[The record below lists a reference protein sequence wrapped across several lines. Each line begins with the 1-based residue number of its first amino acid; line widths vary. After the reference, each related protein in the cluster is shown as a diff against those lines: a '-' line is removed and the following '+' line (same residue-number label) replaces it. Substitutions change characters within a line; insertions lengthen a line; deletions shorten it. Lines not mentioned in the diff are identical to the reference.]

1 MFSNTNT
8 SSNPNTSNKQTK
20 MQTQMQIQKTEE
32 FGHPITYYVIH
43 MSKDTTRVENI
54 NESVTKLGHPIQNF
68 EAVIGK
74 NVNLKDLSGIDE
86 RLVDNFTT
94 DAAKSKYKSIGEVG
108 CYLSHFLLIK
118 TIAESGDKLGYTVV
132 FEDDLTIVIDNLQD
146 KIIDSIKTIDG
157 ARRDFDLLYLGNLR
171 RKHGQGDTNYGENLA
186 KDIFYPDKTKPIW
199 GTHAYVV
206 KNANAQKIY
215 ERLLNMNLAI
225 DNKYTQ
231 LVQYDD
237 ITAFLLSPTVVN
249 QNTSFISTITGTHV
263 YTGEDLHKGP
273 KKALEP
279 VKPVITANRGG
290 PYVKLTSK
298 QLQMK
303 FNEMIAVY
311 LASKPHIESPDKET
325 AELEVK
331 FGTRGIK
338 RITKTDYDNVVARLT
353 SLGFKSS
360 DPTNMD
366 GKYLLRMENQVL
378 DSHTGA
384 FKMSRVRVEL
394 EGIKTIQRY
403 CSSQT
408 IESVWYEVDL
418 YTKNDV
424 VYDGVNMSNVVF
436 DDFNFSV
443 SYKNEKP
450 INKRSRHGAEIIEG
464 WDNSKKTFRYINRVT
479 YVKEGLP
486 FKIDLSIV
494 KTSTRVGRNYQ
505 LSTTL
510 AESGVF
516 TNPESYEIEIEV
528 DNNKL
533 DMFPLS
539 FDTLTPEFLQAA
551 LRKTIKYVLSGLQ
564 ETAYPVSYAE
574 QQEILAEYMGVI
586 SDNKEAVPGPTPN
599 KRIDSRDFIGPS
611 PVTLL
616 MKNIAPPNKNSN
628 AINIR
633 TGYVVTEKADGSR
646 ALMYISSTGKVYLIT
661 VSMKVI
667 FTGAKVEE
675 KALFNTILD
684 GELILRDKHKKFY
697 NTFAAFDVY
706 FVNKIDVRRH
716 YFIATG
722 LEDPNKS
729 RYRIMSN
736 VVSALQLKPVADVE
750 LVSPIKVICKR
761 FLPLSPDASIFD
773 GCNDLLNNIQ
783 EGGFE
788 YETDGL
794 IFTPVG
800 LAVGTYEKGG
810 VVKNGRGTWEAAF
823 KWKPPEYNTIDF
835 LVSVIKSP
843 SGEDKISTIYE
854 GGLNTSK
861 DSQSNQYKTLILRC
875 GMDERNDIY
884 LNPSQDIID
893 DKMPKFIE
901 DMKQVYAPKQFY
913 PTTPYDPNAGICK
926 LLLQKDENDVFQ
938 MFTKEGEVF
947 DDNMIVEFSYEAPGA
962 SGRSS
967 SENSLE
973 KETEWRWVP
982 LRVRHD
988 KTGELRN
995 GAKEYGNSYKTAN
1008 SNWESIHNPITVEM
1022 ICTGENVPEEIVD
1035 DEVYYNSTTSVTTT
1049 RGLRDFHNIY
1059 VKKRLISAVSKPGDT
1074 LIDLACGKAGDLSK
1088 WIDSNLSF
1096 VYGIDV
1102 SQQNLENKV
1111 NGACARYLNSRKQY
1125 KQVPHALFVHGNS
1138 ALNIRSG
1145 EAMYSEKGAEISRAV
1160 FGHGEKNVQK
1170 LGKGVARQFARGAN
1184 GFNVTSCQFAIHY
1197 FFENKETFFQFIQNV
1212 SECTKVGGYFI
1223 GTSYDGETLFNK
1235 LKRTPPGE
1243 SIAINAQNERK
1254 MWEITKEYSETTFAA
1269 EDSCLGYK
1277 INVFQE
1283 SINKSFHE
1291 YLVNYSYL
1299 TRVLE
1304 TYGFRMLSKSE
1315 SKTMGFAEGSGMFQE
1330 LFNAMTLESAYDRF
1344 KATEYDSALNM
1355 SANEKT
1361 ISFLNRYFIY
1371 KKVSNENA
1379 EKITAMFLH
1388 KDPVETENEKRDSA
1402 EIAQAVSKEKEPE
1415 TETKASTKTSTK
1427 EKVKKLGKKLALVPA
1442 TETLS
1447 TVDIDQATQTVNAE
1461 ISEEFQISKQEILG
1475 IPQKVKGTYNEDI
1488 AFAFYSS
1495 SKDDPRP
1502 GVGSSEKIPDDRKK
1516 DFEALH
1522 KILQWRKKLSNFWG
1536 APFTLNGHQWRS
1548 VEHYYQGAK
1557 FKMNNPDFYYQF
1569 SLDSGSDLSKDPL
1582 MAKQAGGKDTKH
1594 KYRSANIKLDE
1605 DFFASGR
1612 SEEEMFRAQYA
1623 KFTQNE
1629 DLRAMLIATKDAT
1642 LVHIMGRGKPNVIF
1656 YGLMYIRNL
1665 VKAL

>member
-1 MFSNTNT
+1 MNPKSPT
-8 SSNPNTSNKQTK
+8 SKKQVY
-20 MQTQMQIQKTEE
+20 QDE
-32 FGHPITYYVIH
+32 FPYSIEYYVIH
-43 MSKDTTRVENI
+43 MTKDTTRVENI
-54 NESVTKLGHPIQNF
+54 NESVTKLGHPIKNF

-74 NVNLKDLSGIDE
+74 NVNLKDMSDFDE

-94 DAAKSKYKSIGEVG
+94 DAVKSKYKSVGEVG

-146 KIIDSIKTIDG
+146 KIISSIKTIND

-186 KDIFYPDKTKPIW
+186 NDIFYPDKTKPIW

-206 KNANAQKIY
+206 KNANARKIY

-231 LVQYDD
+231 LIQYDD
-237 ITAFLLSPTVVN
+237 LIAFLLSPTVVN

-263 YTGEDLHKGP
+263 YTGEDLHATSSKKGVE
-273 KKALEP
+273 L
-279 VKPVITANRGG
+279 VKPIITEKRTG
-290 PYVKLTSK
+290 PYVKLTNK
-298 QLQMK
+298 QLQVK

-311 LASKPHIESPDKET
+311 LAEKPHIDAPDKST

-338 RITKTDYDNVVARLT
+338 RITKSDYDNVIARLT

-366 GKYLLRMENQVL
+366 GKYLLRMENQIL
-378 DSHTGA
+378 DLHTGA

-408 IESVWYEVDL
+408 IESVWYEIDIF
-418 YTKNDV
+418 TKNDV
-424 VYDGVNMSNVVF
+424 VYDGVNMSNLVF

-443 SYKNEKP
+443 SYKNERQ
-450 INKRSRHGAEIIEG
+450 INKRGKQGADIIEG
-464 WDNSKKTFRYINRVT
+464 WDNSKKTFRYINRIT

-494 KTSTRVGRNYQ
+494 KTSTRIGRNYQ

-528 DNNKL
+528 DNKKL

-539 FDTLTPEFLQAA
+539 FATLTPEFLQAS

-564 ETAYPVSYAE
+564 ETAYPVSYTE
-574 QQEILAEYMGVI
+574 QQEILTEYMHMIHASVASASTGTG
-586 SDNKEAVPGPTPN
+586 AVAGFDPN
-599 KRIDSRDFIGPS
+599 KRIDSRNFIGPS

-646 ALMYISSTGKVYLIT
+646 AMMYVSSTGKVYLIT

-706 FVNKIDVRRH
+706 FVNKIDVRRN

-722 LEDPNKS
+722 QEDPNKS
-729 RYRIMSN
+729 RHRIMTN

-750 LVSPIKVICKR
+750 LISPIKVISKR
-761 FLPLSPDASIFD
+761 FLPLNPDASIFD

-800 LAVGTYEKGG
+800 LAVGAYEKGG
-810 VVKNGRGTWEAAF
+810 VVKNSRGTWEAAF

-843 SGEDKISTIYE
+843 SGEDKVSTIYE

-861 DSQSNQYKTLILRC
+861 DSQSNQYKTMILRC
-875 GMDERNDIY
+875 GVDERNDIY

-901 DMKQVYAPKQFY
+901 DMKQAYAPKQFY

-947 DDNMIVEFSYEAPGA
+947 DDNMIVEFSYEPQ
-962 SGRSS
+962 SDL
-967 SENSLE
+967 N
-973 KETEWRWVP
+973 KETEWRWTP

-1059 VKKRLISAVSKPGDT
+1059 VKKRLISSVSRPGDT

-1160 FGHGEKNVQK
+1160 FGNGEKNVQK
-1170 LGKGVARQFARGAN
+1170 LGKGVARQFARGAS

-1197 FFENKETFFQFIQNV
+1197 FFENKETFFGFIQNV

-1243 SIAINAQNERK
+1243 SIAINSQNERK
-1254 MWEITKEYSETTFAA
+1254 MWEITKEYSETTFVA

-1299 TRVLE
+1299 TRILE
-1304 TYGFRMLSKSE
+1304 TYGFRLLSKSE
-1315 SKTMGFAEGSGMFQE
+1315 SKTLGFNEGSGMFQE

-1355 SANEKT
+1355 TPNEKT

-1371 KKVSNENA
+1371 KKISNENA

-1402 EIAQAVSKEKEPE
+1402 EIAASPSSSKTKETKETTATKETKEKPKE
-1415 TETKASTKTSTK
+1415 TEK
-1427 EKVKKLGKKLALVPA
+1427 KVKKLGKKLALVPA

-1447 TVDIDQATQTVNAE
+1447 TVDIDQATQTINAE
-1461 ISEEFQISKQEILG
+1461 MSEEFQISKQEILD
-1475 IPQKVKGTYNEDI
+1475 IPKKVKGTYNEDI
-1488 AFAFYSS
+1488 AFAFYSL

-1502 GVGSSEKIPDDRKK
+1502 GVGSSEKIPDDRKR

-1548 VEHYYQGAK
+1548 VEHYYQGSK

-1594 KYRSANIKLDE
+1594 KYRSANIKLDD
-1605 DFFASGR
+1605 DFFSSGR
-1612 SEEEMFRAQYA
+1612 SEEEMFCAQYA

-1629 DLRAMLIATKDAT
+1629 DLRTLLIETKDAT
-1642 LVHIMGRGKPNVIF
+1642 LVHIMGRGKPNIIF

-1665 VKAL
+1665 FKA

>member
-1 MFSNTNT
+1 MNPKQMNPKKINTGDI
-8 SSNPNTSNKQTK
+8 PVP
-20 MQTQMQIQKTEE
+20 
-32 FGHPITYYVIH
+32 PITYYVIH
-43 MSKDTTRVENI
+43 MSKDDTRVENI
-54 NESVTKLGHPIQNF
+54 NENISKLGHPIQNF
-68 EAVIGK
+68 EAVVGK
-74 NVNLKDLSGIDE
+74 NVNLKDLSGFDE

-94 DAAKSKYKSIGEVG
+94 DASRSKYKSIGEVG

-118 TIAESGDKLGYTVV
+118 TIAESGDRMGYTVV
-132 FEDDLTIVIDNLQD
+132 FEDDLSIVIDDLQD
-146 KIIDSIKTIDG
+146 KIVKSIKTLGD

-171 RKHGQGDTNYGENLA
+171 RKHGQGDTNHGENLA
-186 KDIFYPDKTKPIW
+186 NDLFYPDKTKPIW

-206 KNANAQKIY
+206 KNANARKIY
-215 ERLLNMNLAI
+215 ENLLNMNLAI

-237 ITAFLLSPTVVN
+237 LTAFLLSPTVVN

-263 YTGEDLHKGP
+263 YTGEDLHAS
-273 KKALEP
+273 KKPETRD
-279 VKPVITANRGG
+279 KPVAITTRQTG
-290 PYVKLTSK
+290 PYVKLTNK
-298 QLQMK
+298 QLQER
-303 FNEMIAVY
+303 FNEMIAIY
-311 LASKPHIESPDKET
+311 LSSNPHTPSSDKGVP
-325 AELEVK
+325 ELEVK
-331 FGTRGIK
+331 FGTRGVK
-338 RITKTDYDNVVARLT
+338 RITKTDYDNVIARLT
-353 SLGFKSS
+353 SLGFKST
-360 DPTNMD
+360 DPVNTD

-378 DSHTGA
+378 DQHTGA

-394 EGIKTIQRY
+394 EGLKTIQRY

-408 IESVWYEVDL
+408 IESVWYELNL
-418 YTKNDV
+418 YNKNDV
-424 VYDGVNMSNVVF
+424 NYQGANIPNLVF
-436 DDFNFSV
+436 DEFNFTV
-443 SYKNEKP
+443 SYKMEQP
-450 INKRSRHGAEIIEG
+450 INKRGRYGAEIIDG

-479 YVKEGLP
+479 YAKEGFP

-494 KTSTRVGRNYQ
+494 KTSTRVGRNYR

-516 TNPESYEIEIEV
+516 ENPESYEIEIEV
-528 DNNKL
+528 DNKKL

-539 FDTLTPEFLQAA
+539 FATMTPEFLQAS

-574 QQEILAEYMGVI
+574 QHEVLSEYMALIHSTSAGAG
-586 SDNKEAVPGPTPN
+586 SVPD

-616 MKNIAPPNKNSN
+616 MKNIAPLNKNSN
-628 AINIR
+628 AVNIR
-633 TGYVVTEKADGSR
+633 NGYVVTEKADGSR
-646 ALMYISSTGKVYLIT
+646 ALLYISAAGKIYLIT
-661 VSMKVI
+661 SSMKVI
-667 FTGAKVEE
+667 FTGSKVEE

-684 GELILRDKHKKFY
+684 GELILRDKHKRFY
-697 NTFAAFDVY
+697 NTFAAFDAY
-706 FVNKIDVRRH
+706 FVNKVDVRRN

-722 LEDPNKS
+722 QEDPNKS
-729 RYRIMSN
+729 RYRILSN
-736 VVSALQLKPVADVE
+736 VVFALQLKPVVDTE
-750 LVSPIKVICKR
+750 LISPIKVICKR
-761 FLPLSPDASIFD
+761 FLPLNQDASIFD

-783 EGGFE
+783 EGAFE

-800 LAVGTYEKGG
+800 LAVGAYEKGG
-810 VVKNGRGTWEAAF
+810 VVKNGRATWEAAF

-843 SGEDKISTIYE
+843 SGQDKVSTIYE

-884 LNPSQDIID
+884 LNPCQDIID
-893 DKMPKFIE
+893 DKMPNFIE
-901 DMKQVYAPKQFY
+901 DMKQVYQPKQFY

-926 LLLQKDENDVFQ
+926 LLLQKDGNDALQ
-938 MFTKEGEVF
+938 MFTKEGEAF
-947 DDNMIVEFSYEAPGA
+947 DDNMIIEFSYEMDTGT
-962 SGRSS
+962 S
-967 SENSLE
+967 

-1008 SNWESIHNPITVEM
+1008 SNWESIHNPITREM
-1022 ICTGENVPEEIVD
+1022 IASGENIPEEIVD

-1059 VKKRLISAVSKPGDT
+1059 VKKRLISAISKPGDT
-1074 LIDLACGKAGDLSK
+1074 LIDLACGRAGDLSK
-1088 WIDSNLSF
+1088 WIDANLSF

-1102 SQQNLENKV
+1102 SQQNLENKT
-1111 NGACARYLNSRKQY
+1111 NGACARYLNCRKQY

-1145 EAMYSEKGAEISRAV
+1145 EAMYSEKGAEISRAI
-1160 FGHGEKNVQK
+1160 FGNGEKNVQK

-1197 FFENKETFFQFIQNV
+1197 FFENKETFFQFVQNV

-1243 SIAINAQNERK
+1243 SIAINSANERK
-1254 MWEITKEYSETTFAA
+1254 MWEITKEYSETTFLA

-1299 TRVLE
+1299 TRILE
-1304 TYGFRMLSKSE
+1304 NYGFRLLSKSE
-1315 SKTMGFAEGSGMFQE
+1315 AKLFGFNEGSGMFHE
-1330 LFNAMTLESAYDRF
+1330 LYNAMSTESAYDRF
-1344 KATEYDSALNM
+1344 KAAEYDSALNM
-1355 SANEKT
+1355 TANEKA

-1379 EKITAMFLH
+1379 EKLTAMFLH
-1388 KDPVETENEKRDSA
+1388 KDPVETENEKHDSE
-1402 EIAQAVSKEKEPE
+1402 EIVESAAAASKKESE
-1415 TETKASTKTSTK
+1415 GKSESKSEGESKKKETKESSKGAKESSEPVKKT
-1427 EKVKKLGKKLALVPA
+1427 VKKLGKKLALVPA
-1442 TETLS
+1442 TETIS
-1447 TVDIDQATQTVNAE
+1447 TVDIDEATQTINAE
-1461 ISEEFQISKQEILG
+1461 ISDEFQITRQEILD
-1475 IPQKVKGTYNEDI
+1475 IPKKVKGTYDENV

-1502 GVGSSEKIPDDRKK
+1502 GTGSSEKIPDDRKK
-1516 DFEALH
+1516 DFDALH

-1569 SLDSGSDLSKDPL
+1569 SLDSGSELSKDPL

-1594 KYRSANIKLDE
+1594 KYRSANIRLDE
-1605 DFFASGR
+1605 DFFSSGR

-1629 DLRAMLIATKDAT
+1629 DLRALLIATKDAT
-1642 LVHIMGRGKPNVIF
+1642 LVHIMGRGKPNIIF
-1656 YGLMYIRNL
+1656 YGLIYIRNL
-1665 VKAL
+1665 FKA

>member
-1 MFSNTNT
+1 MY
-8 SSNPNTSNKQTK
+8 SNPNTSNKQ
-20 MQTQMQIQKTEE
+20 MYQDP
-32 FGHPITYYVIH
+32 PITYYVIH
-43 MSKDTTRVENI
+43 MSKDDTRVENI

-74 NVNLKDLSGIDE
+74 NVNLKDLSGFDE

-94 DAAKSKYKSIGEVG
+94 DAAKSKYKSLGEVG

-118 TIAESGDKLGYTVV
+118 TIAESGDKIGYTVV
-132 FEDDLTIVIDNLQD
+132 FEDDLSIVIDNLQD
-146 KIIDSIKTIDG
+146 KIVDSIKTIDN

-171 RKHGQGDTNYGENLA
+171 RKHGQGDTNHGENLA
-186 KDIFYPDKTKPIW
+186 NDLFYPDKTKPIW

-206 KNANAQKIY
+206 KNANARKIY

-237 ITAFLLSPTVVN
+237 LTALLLSPTVVN

-263 YTGEDLHKGP
+263 YTGEDLHKSRP
-273 KKALEP
+273 SRLEAE
-279 VKPVITANRGG
+279 KPLVSKTPRG
-290 PYVKLTSK
+290 PYEKLTTK
-298 QLQMK
+298 QLQEK
-303 FNEMIAVY
+303 FNEMTAVY
-311 LASKPHIESPDKET
+311 LSGKPHIDAPDKGV

-331 FGTRGIK
+331 FGTRGVK
-338 RITKTDYDNVVARLT
+338 RITKTDYDNVIARLT

-378 DSHTGA
+378 DQYTGA

-394 EGIKTIQRY
+394 EGLKTIQRY
-403 CSSQT
+403 CSTQT
-408 IESVWYEVDL
+408 IESVWYDVNIF
-418 YTKNDV
+418 TKNDV
-424 VYDGVNMSNVVF
+424 VYDGVNMSNLVF

-443 SYKNEKP
+443 SYKTEKE
-450 INKRSRHGAEIIEG
+450 ISKRGRHGAEIIEG

-479 YVKEGLP
+479 YVKEGMP

-494 KTSTRVGRNYQ
+494 KTSTRIGRNYQ

-516 TNPESYEIEIEV
+516 VNPESYEIEIEV
-528 DNNKL
+528 DNKKL

-539 FDTLTPEFLQAA
+539 FDTMTPQFLQSS

-564 ETAYPVSYAE
+564 ETAYPISYTE
-574 QQEILAEYMGVI
+574 QRDVLSEYMAMI
-586 SDNKEAVPGPTPN
+586 HATDASINLD

-633 TGYVVTEKADGSR
+633 TGYVVTEKADGTR
-646 ALMYISSTGKVYLIT
+646 ALLYISAIGKVYLIT

-667 FTGAKVEE
+667 FTGAKIEE

-716 YFIATG
+716 YFVATG
-722 LEDPNKS
+722 QEDPNKS
-729 RYRIMSN
+729 RYRIMFN
-736 VVSALQLKPVADVE
+736 VVSALALKPVADIE
-750 LVSPIKVICKR
+750 LVAPIKVICKR

-810 VVKNGRGTWEAAF
+810 NVKNGRVTWEAAF

-835 LVSVIKSP
+835 LVSVIKTP
-843 SGEDKISTIYE
+843 SGQDKVSTIYE

-893 DKMPKFIE
+893 DKIPNFIE
-901 DMKQVYAPKQFY
+901 DMKQVYQPKQFY

-926 LLLQKDENDVFQ
+926 LLLQKDGNDVFQ

-947 DDNMIVEFSYEAPGA
+947 DDNMIVEFSYET
-962 SGRSS
+962 SDSNDS
-967 SENSLE
+967 TFE

-1008 SNWESIHNPITVEM
+1008 SNWESIHNPITTEM
-1022 ICTGENVPEEIVD
+1022 ISTGENVPEEIVD

-1088 WIDSNLSF
+1088 WIDANLSF

-1125 KQVPHALFVHGNS
+1125 KQVPNALFVHGNS

-1145 EAMYSEKGAEISRAV
+1145 EAMYSEKGAEISRAI
-1160 FGHGEKNVQK
+1160 FGNGEKNVQK

-1184 GFNVTSCQFAIHY
+1184 GFNITSCQFAIHY
-1197 FFENKETFFQFIQNV
+1197 FFENKETFFRFIQNV

-1235 LKRTPPGE
+1235 LRRVPPGE
-1243 SIAINAQNERK
+1243 SIAVNSQNERK
-1254 MWEITKEYSETTFAA
+1254 MWEVTKEYNQTTFEA

-1291 YLVNYSYL
+1291 YLVNYTYL
-1299 TRVLE
+1299 TRILE

-1315 SKTMGFAEGSGMFQE
+1315 AKTFGFNEGAGMFQE

-1355 SANEKT
+1355 TANEKT

-1371 KKVSNENA
+1371 KKISNENA
-1379 EKITAMFLH
+1379 EKLTSMFLH
-1388 KDPVETENEKRDSA
+1388 KDPVEAENEMRDSA
-1402 EIAQAVSKEKEPE
+1402 EIAEFASKEAEVEAEAKAIKEAE
-1415 TETKASTKTSTK
+1415 EKAKAMKATK
-1427 EKVKKLGKKLALVPA
+1427 EAKEAKEKSIKSVKKLGKKLALVPA
-1442 TETLS
+1442 TETIS
-1447 TVDIDQATQTVNAE
+1447 TIDIDEATQTLNAE
-1461 ISEEFQISKQEILG
+1461 ISEEFQITKEEIID
-1475 IPQKVKGTYNEDI
+1475 IPNKVKGTYDENT
-1488 AFAFYSS
+1488 AFAFYSL

-1502 GVGSSEKIPDDRKK
+1502 GSGASEKIPDNRKK
-1516 DFEALH
+1516 EYDALH

-1548 VEHYYQGAK
+1548 VEHYYQGSK
-1557 FKMNNPDFYYQF
+1557 FKMSNPEFYYQF
-1569 SLDSGSDLSKDPL
+1569 SLDSGSELSKDPS

-1594 KYRSANIKLDE
+1594 KYRSANIQLDE
-1605 DFFASGR
+1605 DFFRSGR

-1629 DLRAMLIATKDAT
+1629 DLRAMLVATNDAT

-1665 VKAL
+1665 LKRN